1 MGGIKDALAAL
12 QSGRGSSVGKEAST
26 GKGAL
31 KKSGLLSK
39 QSSNTPSVPK
49 AFNNLGQTIN
59 NALKNLTRSNTKSTF
74 ASTSTR
80 TPTAKV
86 VPGAYTIPAA
96 SMFASSSDDKNN
108 ANKFSEGTVTGT
120 GSQQLQ
126 SALST
131 EAEADNDTGQSSW
144 DTSGDTQSKEGEEG
158 KDESRELYP
167 SDTTLNSALQAYFE
181 AQGYYEPGGRYE
193 GMDKEDAYTQWA
205 DASYNSNGEADYVD
219 FVNWSGG
226 DDSAMQAYMSDYRDY
241 LANKEGY
248 GDLDGELGNL
258 TEDDIRAAYNYL
270 IEKNQIDYSD
280 LANVDRAILE
290 SIMGETDARFLADA
304 LLNQEML
311 QRYGAITEQDISK
324 YPANIFATDDGE
336 TQFDTLRG
344 NSDIDALQAYY
355 YGKGSGLTYDDIYGD
370 SNNDLSDE
378 EKDSLTK
385 ATIKDAED
393 VNQRNNNT
401 EKLLYALDSIGGESA
416 DLASDGWFA
425 DAALGGFKDE
435 VLGITDINDLVNNV
449 AGGAADYQLY
459 YGDKAPEGFEEV
471 NSSDAQDASLE
482 EIQKGIIENPTD
494 NYEVLKYILDNQG
507 YENIHIGRRI

>member
-12 QSGRGSSVGKEAST
+12 QSGKGQSVGKEAST
-26 GKGAL
+26 GAGAL

-39 QSSNTPSVPK
+39 QSPSTPSVPK
-49 AFNNLGQTIN
+49 AFNNLGRTIN
-59 NALKNLTRSNTKSTF
+59 NALKNLTRSNTKSTS
-74 ASTSTR
+74 ASTAIK
-80 TPTAKV
+80 TPTANTV
-86 VPGAYTIPAA
+86 PGVNAAPGAYL
-96 SMFASSSDDKNN
+96 FASNNDNKNN

-120 GSQQLQ
+120 GSKQLQ

-131 EAEADNDTGQSSW
+131 EAEADTDAGQTAW
-144 DTSGDTQSKEGEEG
+144 DTSGDKEEKEE

-205 DASYNSNGEADYVD
+205 DASYNPNGEADYVD

-226 DDSAMQAYMSDYRDY
+226 DDSAMKAYMSDYRDY

-248 GDLDGELGNL
+248 GDLDGVLGNL

-290 SIMGETDARFLADA
+290 SIMGEADARFLADA

-311 QRYGAITEQDISK
+311 QRYGAVTEQDITK

-355 YGKGSGLTYDDIYGD
+355 YGKGSGLTYENIYGD
-370 SNNDLSDE
+370 SDNDLSDE
-378 EKDSLTK
+378 EKDSLYK

-393 VNQRNNNT
+393 VNQRNNNM

-435 VLGITDINDLVNNV
+435 ALGIADVNALANNV

-459 YGDKAPEGFEEV
+459 YGDEAPEGFEEV

-482 EIQKGIIENPTD
+482 EIQKGIIENPID
-494 NYEVLKYILDNQG
+494 NYEVLKYLLDNQG
-507 YENIHIGRRI
+507 YENVHIGRRI